1 MEIEN
6 LLGYLYIEQR
16 YEEKPSYSHYC
27 GPYLGSESETQAV
40 MAVLNKT
47 PIRIVDGYSCNL
59 PTIED
64 TQDCGLCKINKT
76 NSTGLTALEAMNVM
90 VKEYPEIMDIL
101 KENK

>member
-1 MEIEN
+1 MRLKN
-6 LLGYLYIEQR
+6 LDR
-16 YEEKPSYSHYC
+16 K
-27 GPYLGSESETQAV
+27 
-40 MAVLNKT
+40 VLNKT
-47 PIRIVDGYSCNL
+47 TIRIVDGYSCNL